1 MGYPFGDQSTRASAA
16 AGRSRTAR
24 QPPSDPAIR
33 APAMASTTA
42 RATAP
47 SVTGAVRWTETV
59 WAAEEATRPNRAPG
73 PPDPLA
79 APTVLAVSGGAS
91 ASTRAAAP

>member
-1 MGYPFGDQSTRASAA
+1 MGYPFGGYSTRASAA

-33 APAMASTTA
+33 PPAMASTTA

-59 WAAEEATRPNRAPG
+59 WAAEAAGRANRPPG
-73 PPDPLA
+73 PPAALA
-79 APTVLAVSGGAS
+79 VVAVVAVSGGAS

>member
-1 MGYPFGDQSTRASAA
+1 MDIPSGDYSTRASAA
-16 AGRSRTAR
+16 AGHSRTAR

-33 APAMASTTA
+33 PPAIASTTA

-47 SVTGAVRWTETV
+47 NVTGAVRWTETV
-59 WAAEEATRPNRAPG
+59 WAAGEAARANRPPG

-79 APTVLAVSGGAS
+79 VLAVLAVSGGAS
-91 ASTRAAAP
+91 ALISAAAP